1 MDTGADARALLAD
14 VGRIGPYFA
23 VATGPAPGGG
33 GWVPVAALA
42 GPVDR
47 PGDPLRAR
55 IAAVRTALGADDR
68 VAASIAFQGLAAQLV
83 APLFAAVAVHRVLPV
98 PPVPTSWIPA
108 AADRGPVP
116 ATGIHEAGAGL
127 AAVLRWRPG
136 GAGPWLWWAGTPG
149 RVVAVPADALADL
162 LTALLGPLVAAVRAR
177 ASVSERV
184 LWGDAA
190 SAVASAR
197 GLVAAA
203 RPHAADEA
211 AAVAH
216 RLLTA
221 PALAPTS
228 SLRAPEP
235 PDAGWTFRRR
245 SCCLYH
251 RAPGGGVC
259 GDCVLHDR
267 PARPP
272 GSAGRRLA

>member
-1 MDTGADARALLAD
+1 VRALLAD

-23 VATGPAPGGG
+23 VATGPAPAGG
-33 GWVPVAALA
+33 GWVPVTALA

-47 PGDPLRAR
+47 PGDPLRTR
-55 IAAVRTALGADDR
+55 STAVRAALGTDDR

-83 APLFAAVAVHRVLPV
+83 APLFAAVALHRVLPV
-98 PPVPTSWIPA
+98 PPVPATRIPV
-108 AADRGPVP
+108 AADRRPEP
-116 ATGIHEAGAGL
+116 ATGILGAGGGL
-127 AAVLRWRPG
+127 ADALCWRPG
-136 GAGPWLWWAGTPG
+136 GAGPWLWWAGPPG
-149 RVVAVPADALADL
+149 PVVAVPADALADL
-162 LTALLGPLVAAVRAR
+162 VTELLGPLVAAVRAR
-177 ASVSERV
+177 VSISERV

-216 RLLTA
+216 LLLTA
-221 PALAPTS
+221 PSLASTS
-228 SLRAPEP
+228 SLRGPGP
-235 PDAGWTFRRR
+235 PGAGWTFRRR

-251 RAPGGGVC
+251 RVPGGGVC

-272 GSAGRRLA
+272 GSAGGPLA

>member
-1 MDTGADARALLAD
+1 MRALLAD
-14 VGRIGPYFA
+14 VGRVGPYFA
-23 VATGPAPGGG
+23 VATGPEPGGG
-33 GWVPVAALA
+33 GWVPVRALA

-55 IAAVRTALGADDR
+55 ITAVRTALGTDDR

-98 PPVPTSWIPA
+98 PPGPATGIPV
-108 AADRGPVP
+108 AADRGPGPGPGP
-116 ATGIHEAGAGL
+116 ATRIHEAGAGL
-127 AAVLRWRPG
+127 ADVLRWRPG
-136 GAGPWLWWAGTPG
+136 GAGPWLWWAGPPG
-149 RVVAVPADALADL
+149 RVVAAPAEALPDL
-162 LTALLGPLVAAVRAR
+162 IAELLGPLVVAVRAR
-177 ASVSERV
+177 VSISERV
-184 LWGDAA
+184 LWGDAG

-216 RLLTA
+216 LLLTA
-221 PALAPTS
+221 PFLAPTS
-228 SLRAPEP
+228 SLRGSGP
-235 PDAGWTFRRR
+235 PGAAWTFRRR

-251 RAPGGGVC
+251 RVPGGGVC

-267 PARPP
+267 AARPP
-272 GSAGRRLA
+272 GSAGGRLA